1 MLHGIFVVS
10 SYLPATQ
17 PILLEA
23 YFQISRGIK
32 FFSTKLFFPRIAFK
46 ELEKKIIKVRP
57 LCFCLATIPVFFVVV
72 FLKDG
77 QLFAKEYSILFMEV
91 SAFTGMNVDN
101 LFSKI
106 GTFTLNVLINMR
118 YWPSVRSGWIDIGQ
132 VLFLRFYWRRRS
144 RGQ

>member
-1 MLHGIFVVS
+1 MLHSIFVVS
-10 SYLPATQ
+10 SYLAATQ

-23 YFQISRGIK
+23 YFQISLGIK
-32 FFSTKLFFPRIAFK
+32 FSSTKLFFPRIAFK

-57 LCFCLATIPVFFVVV
+57 RCFCLAIIPVFFVVV

-91 SAFTGMNVDN
+91 SVFTGMNVDN

-106 GTFTLNVLINMR
+106 GTFTLNVLINIC
-118 YWPSVRSGWIDIGQ
+118 VIDQ
-132 VLFLRFYWRRRS
+132 A
-144 RGQ
+144 

>member
-10 SYLPATQ
+10 SYLAATQ

-23 YFQISRGIK
+23 FFQISRGLN

-118 YWPSVRSGWIDIGQ
+118 Y
-132 VLFLRFYWRRRS
+132 
-144 RGQ
+144 